1 MKNLFSF
8 VLTATVAMFSLS
20 ASADTVL
27 KIGHVHFCC
36 PKCETAINKAVTK
49 LGASY
54 AIEDKPAANF
64 PQKAYCTVVITA
76 KDDATAKKAAAALVD
91 AGFYGEGCEVPAA
104 ASATKAS
111 SVTVTGAHFC
121 CGKCVKS
128 FELALK
134 DLNVKQNAE
143 PGSKEVKIEGNV
155 SPKEVQDAILKF
167 GYGGTVK

>member
-1 MKNLFSF
+1 MKKLFVILAASAAF
-8 VLTATVAMFSLS
+8 SLTAY
-20 ASADTVL
+20 ADATL

-36 PKCETAINKAVTK
+36 PKCETAITKAVK
-49 LGASY
+49 SAGASA

-64 PQKAYCTVVITA
+64 PHKAYCTVVITA
-76 KDDATAKKAAAALVD
+76 KDDAGAKKAAAALVE

-104 ASATKAS
+104 ASATKTS
-111 SVTVTGAHFC
+111 TVTVSGAHFC

-143 PGSKEVKIEGNV
+143 PGSKEVKVEGNV

-167 GYGGTVK
+167 GYGGSVK